1 MSGKLTAMLAAGGT
15 VFGPIGTAIGGVL
28 GAAGDAMSSWW
39 TMRQE
44 TKKAAHDNQIAL
56 ATAKTQAMIRAFER
70 GQAYDF
76 AWEKTSID
84 NSGWKDEFVT
94 VAYSIPALLAMFPDT
109 RSWAAEWFTA
119 MGAAP
124 EWYLLSLGG
133 IIASSLGIRG
143 LSGIVDKAKGA
154 PLGGKLGTAVTVA
167 GVCADTFGSIKDRVF
182 GQKEESASADVPS
195 VCPMC
200 KEEWTVSDSGEKF
213 CSICGLQAK
222 DLNK

>member
-15 VFGPIGTAIGGVL
+15 VFGPVGTAIGGVL
-28 GAAGDAMSSWW
+28 GAAGDAVSSWW

-44 TKKAAHDNQIAL
+44 TKKTAHENKLAL
-56 ATAKTQAMIRAFER
+56 ATAKTHAMITAFEK

-109 RSWAAEWFTA
+109 RSWATEWFTV
-119 MGAAP
+119 MGGAP
-124 EWYLLSLGG
+124 EWYMYSLAGL
-133 IIASSLGIRG
+133 IASALGVRG
-143 LSGIVDKAKGA
+143 ISSAIDKAKGA
-154 PLGGKLGTAVTVA
+154 PLGGKLRTAATIA
-167 GVCADTFGSIKDRVF
+167 GVCADTFGSIKDRVL
-182 GQKEESASADVPS
+182 GADKAESADVPS

-200 KEEWTVSDSGEKF
+200 KEVWTESSTGEKF